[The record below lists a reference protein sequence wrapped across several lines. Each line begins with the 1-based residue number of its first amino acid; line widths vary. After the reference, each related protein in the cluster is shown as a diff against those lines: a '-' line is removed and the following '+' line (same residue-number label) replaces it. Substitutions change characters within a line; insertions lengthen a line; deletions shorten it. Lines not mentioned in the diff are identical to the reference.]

1 MIYPAIERRTRRSEQ
16 PGLALQ
22 YQIEHA
28 LREAGLKALVLADDE
43 GLPVA
48 AAGDPEVYS
57 ELAAVAPWAGPPPGR
72 TLPAALEGVGL
83 AVRSFFARGAS
94 LHLAALGDAAG
105 CDAAL
110 AGSLAG
116 VERIL
121 AGG

>member
-1 MIYPAIERRTRRSEQ
+1 MIYPTVERRTRRSDQ

-28 LREAGLKALVLADDE
+28 LRKASLKALVLADDE

-48 AAGDPEVYS
+48 VAGDPS
-57 ELAAVAPWAGPPPGR
+57 ICAELAAVAPWAGPPPGR
-72 TLPAALEGVGL
+72 TLPSALEGAGL
-83 AVRSFFARGAS
+83 AVRSLFARGAS